1 MSAVA
6 AAEVELKEAIKYQFK
21 LKRRQKATN
30 ECLFCGSRFCYNR
43 IVARD
48 GSYDEVSC
56 YKHVSDMAD
65 HSDLA
70 APKIRKRF
78 ITSSARQKRGTK
90 AKKEA
95 HVHN

>member
-1 MSAVA
+1 MD
-6 AAEVELKEAIKYQFK
+6 KTIRKQRK
-21 LKRRQKATN
+21 KATN

-78 ITSSARQKRGTK
+78 ITSSARQKRGTPFDIK
-90 AKKEA
+90 AKEEA